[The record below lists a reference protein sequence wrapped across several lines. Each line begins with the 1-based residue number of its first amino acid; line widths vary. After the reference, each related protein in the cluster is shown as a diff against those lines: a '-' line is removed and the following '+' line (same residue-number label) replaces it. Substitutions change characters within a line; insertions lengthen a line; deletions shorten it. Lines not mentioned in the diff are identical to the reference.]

1 MKSIEGEH
9 LRLSKYFVKVSEPL
23 LQNEK
28 ECYYQAHDSE
38 NKSYLLKIFQ
48 TPCQSTNFQEELQ
61 GAKLVGLH
69 GKLLMYLDSIELQ
82 EYSGILYEY
91 AARVTLASTIKS
103 GSLNDS
109 QIITILRDIL
119 LALHHLH
126 SRKLVHRQMTKD
138 SIFVTHNF
146 KFKLGDYSGICHE
159 YELKSLSPRLPQEL
173 RPPEMLEGIDEIVC
187 TCAIDM
193 WSLGCILY
201 ELLYSQSAFTIEGLD
216 DQIRGK
222 YRKSE
227 IQAAVYWKLVLDRL
241 LDPNPQTRG
250 TIQEII
256 TLIHES
262 YMPNLTSA
270 EPIDSLRSGSVFK
283 KSSNSWV
290 KEVTTENDKAP
301 DQIYITKLVGKAWNK
316 PSKIPLFFQAL
327 IQRPFT
333 KASVALKILIVV
345 MKYVNYGPRGVFD
358 GQMGGAE
365 FVEELEKYWLYS
377 SKPKMDKINSDE
389 LIQVIRN
396 LISLIKMKFKLHS
409 SIGTYGDWS
418 DFRSHDNESLTQVLA
433 YWENNIKTTKSL
445 LANPDQ
451 YSILRSCITS
461 ILIQEQQKIM
471 VELEKYLS
479 SCPQE
484 LSESYQENQSQTV
497 SLLQRYKTCFP
508 HQAVMKMFTTE
519 PVLSKP
525 SSNSSAK
532 SASKSEARSAGSTK
546 TCSRSEDRSTISF
559 IKRGS
564 ILQTDSSWVINMNE
578 LELKQSIGVGSSCTV
593 YKGMYRH
600 TSVAIKVLRNTSQS
614 SQKEFEREVETMV
627 KLRHPNLVLFMGASV
642 EKELCIVTEFC
653 FGDTL
658 FHLLHE
664 TASVQISYRQQLKIA
679 KDTAQGMAFLHS
691 SNIIHRDLKSLN
703 LLLEELVQSPND
715 RVHVKITDFGIS
727 RAVDEGILTGQMGTC
742 HWMAPEVLASQ
753 PYGFPADVY
762 SYGIVLWEIF
772 ARETPYRGIN
782 PAMIPYQVLHMG
794 LRPDINKISQ
804 EPIKILIQSCWSID
818 ASARPTFS
826 EILEHLSKL

>member
-9 LRLSKYFVKVSEPL
+9 LRFPKYFIKVSEAL
-23 LQNEK
+23 LHNEK
-28 ECYYQAHDSE
+28 ECYYQAHDSD
-38 NKSYLLKIFQ
+38 NKVYLLKIFQ
-48 TPCQSTNFQEELQ
+48 TPSQSVNFQEELQ

-69 GKLLMYLDSIELQ
+69 GKLLMYLDNIELQ

-91 AARVTLASTIKS
+91 AARVTLTSALRST
-103 GSLNDS
+103 SLNDS

-119 LALHHLH
+119 LALYHLH
-126 SRKLVHRQMTKD
+126 SRKLVHRQITKD

-146 KFKLGDYSGICHE
+146 KFKLGDYAGVCHE
-159 YELKSLSPRLPQEL
+159 YELKSLSPKLPQEL
-173 RPPEMLEGIDEIVC
+173 KAPEMLEGAEEIVW
-187 TCAIDM
+187 TCAIDI
-193 WSLGCILY
+193 WSLGCLLY
-201 ELLYSQSAFTIEGLD
+201 ELLYCQSAFTIEGLD
-216 DQIRGK
+216 NQLRGK

-262 YMPNLTSA
+262 YMPNMTSI
-270 EPIDSLRSGSVFK
+270 EPIDSIRSGSMFK

-290 KEVTTENDKAP
+290 KEVTIENEQIP

-333 KASVALKILIVV
+333 KASVVLKILIVV
-345 MKYVNYGPRGVFD
+345 MKYMVYGPRGVFD
-358 GQMGGAE
+358 GQMGGTG
-365 FVEELEKYWLYS
+365 FIEELEKYWLYS
-377 SKPKMDKINSDE
+377 SKPKMDKINSEE

-396 LISLIKMKFKLHS
+396 MINLVKMKLKLHS
-409 SIGTYGDWS
+409 SIATYGDWS
-418 DFRSHDNESLTQVLA
+418 DFRSQDNEMIHQVLA

-451 YSILRSCITS
+451 YHILRSCMTS

-471 VELEKYLS
+471 LEIEKSLS

-484 LSESYQENQSQTV
+484 LIESYQENQNQTV

-508 HQAVMKMFTTE
+508 NQAVMKMFTTE

-525 SSNSSAK
+525 SSNSSVK

-546 TCSRSEDRSTISF
+546 TEDRCTTNYA
-559 IKRGS
+559 KRGS
-564 ILQTDSSWVINMNE
+564 IFQTDSSWVINMSE

-593 YKGMYRH
+593 YKGIYRH

-653 FGDTL
+653 IGDTL

-664 TASVQISYRQQLKIA
+664 TTNVQISYRQQLKIA

-703 LLLEELVQSPND
+703 LLLEELIQSQND

-727 RAVDEGILTGQMGTC
+727 RTIDEGILTGQMGTC

-804 EPIKILIQSCWSID
+804 EPIKILIQRCWSID

-826 EILEHLSKL
+826 DILEYLNKL